1 MNTAVHNIVSTEHN
15 PQCTAHLSVI
25 QIIFMPKPIHE
36 HKYLNVDTDTFLHT
50 LKTLSVGPLHCAVTV
65 NYCCWFKVIVSKIIG
80 DCISNSLM
88 AVKQKEKNEL
98 PWPCCSV
105 GGGVM
110 LTTLCCHYTWRM
122 TPSWEGAMLRGGV
135 AEAASTPLLPTV
147 LCNLRTGDTGIL
159 GLGILG
165 LSLQLT
171 AVFVCIKTD
180 SKLIV

>member
-1 MNTAVHNIVSTEHN
+1 MDNSPWKSKTPTKQYIHWSHYHLPTADPSPGCCLVTLDSRHRHTQLCPRANKGAFLMNTAVHNIVSTEHN

-25 QIIFMPKPIHE
+25 QIICMPKPIHE
-36 HKYLNVDTDTFLHT
+36 HKYLNVDTDTLLHT

-80 DCISNSLM
+80 ECISNSLMAM

-110 LTTLCCHYTWRM
+110 LTTLCCHYT
-122 TPSWEGAMLRGGV
+122 
-135 AEAASTPLLPTV
+135 
-147 LCNLRTGDTGIL
+147 
-159 GLGILG
+159 
-165 LSLQLT
+165 
-171 AVFVCIKTD
+171 
-180 SKLIV
+180 